1 MKNATRIA
9 WIAILVMAFFILFG
23 GSSSLA
29 AQKGVLRFGIG
40 VDATTLDPHN
50 YKATND
56 LLVDRLIFENLVTFD
71 LKMKVVPVLATSWE
85 NPDDTTWIFK
95 LRKGVRFHDGTPF
108 NAQAAKVNIERMKA
122 APRGKPYFG
131 MIESVTVKGDDTIVI
146 KTSKPFAPFLKNLGI
161 PVGGMVSPK
170 AIEKYGKEIGS
181 HPVGTGPFKLSQ
193 WRPKEKLVLVKNDA
207 YWGEKAKLNEFV
219 YLPIPEEGT
228 RAMAFE
234 SGEIDVISDP
244 LPHRI
249 AAFKANKNINVTT
262 SPATRMVWIGFNTGD
277 PVLKN
282 IKLRQAI
289 AHAINRDEI
298 VNYVVEGLAINAQ
311 QIIPGIIEEFDEKY
325 NFEYNPQKAKKL
337 LAEAG
342 YPNGLELNLWSPE
355 GRYLKDRQIAEAAQA
370 QLAQVGIKANLRVM
384 EWGAY
389 LDALFRHEQ
398 QLYIIGWGFSTGDPD
413 AALRGCF
420 YSDSKFNFSNYK
432 NPKMDELLDKGVSTL
447 DPKKRHAIYKD
458 IQQLLIDEAVMVPI
472 YHKLNIYATSNRV
485 KDFYPHPMELIEIS
499 TTTVD

>member
-1 MKNATRIA
+1 MKNFTRLITIIFLA
-9 WIAILVMAFFILFG
+9 LAFLISVG
-23 GSSSLA
+23 GAGSFA
-29 AQKGVLRFGIG
+29 AEKGVLKFGIG

-56 LLVDRLIFENLVTFD
+56 LLVAHLIFENLATFD
-71 LKMKVVPVLATSWE
+71 LNMNVVPVLATSWE
-85 NPDDTTWIFK
+85 NLDDTTWRFK
-95 LRKGVRFHDGTPF
+95 LRKGVKFHDGTPF
-108 NAQAAKVNIERMKA
+108 NAQVAKMNIERMKA

-131 MIESVTVKGDDTIVI
+131 MIESVTAEDDYTILI
-146 KTSKPFAPFLKNLGI
+146 KTNRPFAPFLKNLCI
-161 PVGGMVSPK
+161 PVGGMMSPK

-181 HPVGTGPFKLSQ
+181 HPVGTGPFKLQ
-193 WRPKEKLVLVKNDA
+193 DWRPKDKLVLVKNDA
-207 YWGEKAKLNEFV
+207 YWGEKAKLNQFV
-219 YLPIPEEGT
+219 YRPIPEEGT

-249 AAFKANKNINVTT
+249 ADFKANKNINVTT
-262 SPATRMVWIGFNTGD
+262 GPATRMVWLGFNTGD
-277 PVLKN
+277 KVLKN
-282 IKLRQAI
+282 VKLRQAI
-289 AHAINRDEI
+289 AHAVNREEI
-298 VNYVVEGLAINAQ
+298 VKYVVEGLAIDAQ
-311 QIIPGIIEEFDEKY
+311 QIIPGIIEEFSEKY
-325 NFEYNPQKAKKL
+325 NFAYDPQKAKKL

-420 YSDSKFNFSNYK
+420 YSTSKFNFSNYK

-447 DPKKRHAIYKD
+447 DPKKRHVIYKD
-458 IQQLLIDEAVMVPI
+458 LQQLLIDEAVMIPI

-485 KDFYPHPMELIEIS
+485 KNFHPHPMELIEIS
-499 TTTVD
+499 ETVVE